1 MAYFMRCSISFSRE
15 LLNDW
20 AWGTE
25 RSVKGL
31 SQGAAVERVTL
42 SSSAEEAAITR
53 RETRVE
59 GTLLGALME
68 AETSNRKFKICY
80 GSDFPL

>member
-1 MAYFMRCSISFSRE
+1 MRCGIRVSRE
-15 LLNDW
+15 LLNAW

-31 SQGAAVERVTL
+31 SQGTAVERVTL
-42 SSSAEEAAITR
+42 SRSAKEAATTR
-53 RETRVE
+53 RETRAE
-59 GTLLGALME
+59 RTLLGALIE
-68 AETSNRKFKICY
+68 GETSNRKLKIRH